1 MRILPLIAS
10 AWSLIVLPAAAQ
22 EVKADSFPNKPI
34 RIVVPFAAGG
44 TSDVLARLL
53 GDKLRGTWNQP
64 VIVDNRP
71 GADGNLGADA
81 VAKSAPDGHT
91 LLLLD
96 ISTLTVSPLIMA
108 KLSYDPIKDLA
119 PVTMISFS
127 AHALV
132 LNLAL
137 PVKSFSELV
146 AYSRANPDKLNFAAG
161 NQVTRLV
168 AEHLKRSANFNMLS
182 VPYKGGAAALTG
194 LMGGEVNVSLVGL
207 LASLPH
213 VQGSKLRAIATTG
226 PKRSEVLPQVPTLAE
241 SGVPGFVSGS
251 WQGLLAPAGTP
262 PAVIAKLNAA
272 FVAALNDPAL
282 KAKLASQGTEVVGD
296 TPEHFAAFLRSDA
309 ETWKKVADQ
318 AGIKPE

>member
-1 MRILPLIAS
+1 MKILALIAS
-10 AWSLIVLPAAAQ
+10 ALSLVVLPATAEEA
-22 EVKADSFPNKPI
+22 KAVGYPAKPI

-44 TSDVLARLL
+44 TSDVLARIL
-53 GDKLRGTWNQP
+53 GERLSTVWGKP

-81 VAKSAPDGHT
+81 VAKSPPDGHT

-96 ISTLTVSPLIMA
+96 VSTLTVSPLVMA
-108 KLSYDPIKDLA
+108 KLTYNPTKDLA
-119 PVTMISFS
+119 PVTMVSFS

-132 LNLAL
+132 VNPAL
-137 PVKSFSELV
+137 PVKSFAELV

-168 AEHLKRSANFNMLS
+168 AEHLKQSANLNMLP
-182 VPYKGGAAALTG
+182 VPYKGGSAALNA
-194 LMGGEVNVSLVGL
+194 LIGGEVNVSLVGL

-213 VQGSKLRAIATTG
+213 VQGHRLRAIATTG
-226 PKRSEVLPQVPTLAE
+226 PKRSETLPQVPTLAE
-241 SGVPGFVSGS
+241 SGLPNFVSGS

-262 PAVIAKLNAA
+262 PAIIAKLNATV
-272 FVAALNDPAL
+272 VAALKEPAM
-282 KAKLASQGTEVVGD
+282 KAKLAEQGTEVVGD

-309 ETWKKVADQ
+309 ETWKKVAEE
-318 AGIKPE
+318 AHIKPE

>member
-1 MRILPLIAS
+1 MKIFSLVAS
-10 AWSLIVLPAAAQ
+10 ALSLLVLPAAAQ
-22 EVKADSFPNKPI
+22 EPKADGYPAKPI

-44 TSDVLARLL
+44 TSDVLARTL
-53 GDKLRGTWNQP
+53 GEKLTGIWGQP
-64 VIVDNRP
+64 VLVDNRP

-81 VAKSAPDGHT
+81 VAKAAPDGHT
-91 LLLLD
+91 LLLVD
-96 ISTLTVSPLIMA
+96 ISTLTVSPLVMA
-108 KLSYDPIKDLA
+108 KLSYDPIKDLT

-132 LNLAL
+132 VNPAL
-137 PVKSFSELV
+137 PVKSVSELV

-168 AEHLKRSANFNMLS
+168 AEHLKRSANLNMLS
-182 VPYKGGAAALTG
+182 VPYKGGAAALNAVI
-194 LMGGEVNVSLVGL
+194 GGEVQVTLVGL
-207 LASLPH
+207 LASLPQ
-213 VQGSKLRAIATTG
+213 VQGNKLRAIATTG
-226 PKRSEVLPQVPTLAE
+226 PKRSDVLPQVPTLAE
-241 SGVPGFVSGS
+241 SGLPGFVSGS

-272 FVAALNDPAL
+272 VVAVFREPAL
-282 KAKLASQGTEVVGD
+282 KAKLAGQGTEVVGD
-296 TPEHFAAFLRSDA
+296 TPEHFAAVLRSDA